1 MPRMPSA
8 LRSVSRNVD
17 FSELQLTFLV
27 SAVATILVI
36 RTQLWLTNY
45 PQLGGH
51 GLHIAHLLWGGLF
64 MVLAIGVLIT
74 FAGRGPRRPA
84 AIVGGVGFGFFID
97 ELGKFI
103 TSDNNYFFAPAAAII
118 YLIFVGLFLA
128 IRAMRQRGTLRPEE
142 RLVNVLEMLAD
153 GVRRPLR
160 EDEKAQALTLLDGA
174 PAQDPLVEPVRTLVE
189 QIDALPQRP
198 PSRVARW
205 TEAGRGRY
213 HSLCESSRFRA
224 VIAVLFALWAALTL
238 LGTVGL
244 VLAIGIAEGGAMPG
258 FRSDAVSQLHFVNV
272 ASLASSAVSAI
283 FVVVAV
289 VQLRRRRRLA
299 AYRWLERALLVAI
312 FVTSVFSFVESQFG
326 AVFDL
331 VIDLVLL
338 ITVRSMIELEGGG
351 AGGSPGAGAS
361 ASPAPPAV
369 PARDA
374 VSA

>member
-1 MPRMPSA
+1 MPRMPA
-8 LRSVSRNVD
+8 AFRHTARTVD

-51 GLHIAHLLWGGLF
+51 GLHIAHLLWGGVF
-64 MVLAIGVLIT
+64 MVLAIGLLIT
-74 FAGRGPRRPA
+74 LAGRGPRRPA

-118 YLIFVGLFLA
+118 YLIFVGLFMA
-128 IRAMRQRGTLRPEE
+128 IRAMRERGALRPEE
-142 RLVNVLEMLAD
+142 RLVNVLELVAD
-153 GVRRPLR
+153 SVRRPLR
-160 EDEKAQALTLLDGA
+160 ENEKLQALTLLDGLS
-174 PAQDPLVEPVRTLVE
+174 AQDPLVTPVRGLIE
-189 QIDALPQRP
+189 RADAIPQKP
-198 PSRVARW
+198 ASRTARW
-205 TEAGRGRY
+205 AEAGRVRY
-213 HSLCESSRFRA
+213 RSLCESSRFRA
-224 VIAVLFALWAALTL
+224 VIAVLFALWAAVTL
-238 LGTVGL
+238 LATVGL
-244 VLAIGIAEGGAMPG
+244 VLAIGIAGGSAEAG
-258 FRSDAVSQLHFVNV
+258 FRSDAISQLHFVNV
-272 ASLASSAVSAI
+272 ASLVSSAVSAI

-289 VQLRRRRRLA
+289 VQLRRRHRLS

-331 VIDLVLL
+331 AIDLVLL
-338 ITVRSMIELEGGG
+338 VTVRSMIELERREEN
-351 AGGSPGAGAS
+351 AS
-361 ASPAPPAV
+361 DPHRPATPTAAAP
-369 PARDA
+369 